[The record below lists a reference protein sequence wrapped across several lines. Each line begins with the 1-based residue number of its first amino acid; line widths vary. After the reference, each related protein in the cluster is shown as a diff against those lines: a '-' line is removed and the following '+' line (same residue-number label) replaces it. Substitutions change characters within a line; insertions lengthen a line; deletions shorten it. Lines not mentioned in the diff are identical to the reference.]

1 MLDKVTNPAVKWLC
15 QRLAELEEFCNI
27 DLTPHSVM
35 AIVATAEPHYMN
47 QLRTLVR
54 PNVIIDDRPGVIQH
68 LADILLSD
76 TLSFDSN

>member
-1 MLDKVTNPAVKWLC
+1 MMSTVTSPAVKWLC
-15 QRLAELEEFCNI
+15 QRLEELEDFCNE

-54 PNVIIDDRPGVIQH
+54 PNVIIDDRPGVINH
-68 LADILLSD
+68 LADILLED